1 VIFPPDDLV
10 AYIRGLKDARQ
21 RLVCLLALS
30 KAFGRL
36 EHDEDLKRWTR
47 EALAKVKPTREEYTD
62 ILVEAARVS
71 SDLRTAMGKGVSAR
85 PARRR

>member
-1 VIFPPDDLV
+1 VIFPPDELV
-10 AYIRGLKDARQ
+10 AHIRGMTDARQ
-21 RLVCLLALS
+21 RLVCLIALS
-30 KAFGRL
+30 KAFRRL
-36 EHDEDLKRWTR
+36 EFDEDLKRWTR
-47 EALAKVKPTREEYTD
+47 EARDEVKPTREEYTD